1 MGTMP
6 GTASTIPRGPVDRVV
21 TTPKNK
27 DPAALDLSV
36 AQMCAPPPA
45 QALTQPHPEQE
56 PQQPIVQQLQQRP
69 RHAPHR
75 LEIFVMT
82 QHSNLLEYTQRLV
95 AMVLRVQILTALA
108 GPVCAL
114 DQIWVSMQHVEQ

>member
-36 AQMCAPPPA
+36 VQMCAPPPA
-45 QALTQPHPEQE
+45 QALTQPHLEQE
-56 PQQPIVQQLQQRP
+56 PQQPVVYQQQQLLL
-69 RHAPHR
+69 APHR
-75 LEIFVMT
+75 LGIFVMT